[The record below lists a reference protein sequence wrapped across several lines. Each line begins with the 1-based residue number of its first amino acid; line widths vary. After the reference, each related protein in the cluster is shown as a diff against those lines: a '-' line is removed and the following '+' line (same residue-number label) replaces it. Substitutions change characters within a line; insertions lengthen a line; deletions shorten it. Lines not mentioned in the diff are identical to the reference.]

1 MCLLTVRWPR
11 RHTSGTSS
19 AAAFISSGSYAA
31 SGDHYQQT
39 LAEPWLLHSS
49 PVEIDYCN
57 GVLYGVSSQVIRR
70 LQMVLNAAARLVVG
84 VGRYEHIPPRP
95 LATWFIATTNIVQ
108 DSNLCVWLWRT
119 RHVARNYEGGSP
131 PPPLSFPPFALPPPL
146 PLPSLR
152 SRHPLNQLGGL
163 GERYKLPQNR
173 FWCILASK
181 SGI

>member
-1 MCLLTVRWPR
+1 VLIDSPLTTEAHVRNVVRSCFYQLRQLRSIR
-11 RHTSGTSS
+11 RSLP
-19 AAAFISSGSYAA
+19 
-31 SGDHYQQT
+31 DYQQT

-49 PVEIDYCN
+49 LVGIDYCN

-108 DSNLCVWLWRT
+108 DSNLCVWLWQT
-119 RHVARNYEGGSP
+119 RHVARNYEGG
-131 PPPLSFPPFALPPPL
+131 AL

-152 SRHPLNQLGGL
+152 PSPSPT
-163 GERYKLPQNR
+163 LP
-173 FWCILASK
+173 
-181 SGI
+181 